1 MRHALLAV
9 LMLGAAG
16 PVLCQGMNTDAEAQA
31 LLARFRAMAVAG
43 TALADD
49 FNAPRE
55 RRVTGPITLDPGR
68 EGQGDAAV
76 YPETRDNAIHVYY
89 GVVLPRRGHLALDF
103 LLPPKRPTD
112 HNFMTL
118 VSAGTPGNTK
128 FMLRITGELR
138 PFVSILTR
146 RENIQ
151 LTGDPLALDQ
161 WHHLDWWYA
170 PEGSVLTV
178 DDVIH
183 DYSTD
188 FCVPYAVEVGEAFWL
203 GDQPW
208 WDAGGRKGV
217 FYPLDSFVG
226 SLDNLRLEG
235 LK

>member
-1 MRHALLAV
+1 MRHVLLAV
-9 LMLGAAG
+9 LVLGAAG
-16 PVLCQGMNTDAEAQA
+16 PVLCQGMNADPEAQA
-31 LLARFRAMAVAG
+31 LRARFRAMTVAG

-49 FNAPRE
+49 LNAPRE
-55 RRVTGPITLDPGR
+55 RSITGPITLGRSPG
-68 EGQGDAAV
+68 GDGEAAV
-76 YPETRDNAIHVYY
+76 YPETRDNAIHIYY

-103 LLPPKRPTD
+103 LLPPQRPAD

-118 VSAGTPGNTK
+118 VSAGTAGNTK
-128 FMLRITGELR
+128 FMLRVTGELR
-138 PFVSILTR
+138 PFVSILTK

-151 LTGDPLALDQ
+151 LTGDPLVLGQ

-170 PEGSVLTV
+170 PEGSVLAM

-226 SLDNLRLEG
+226 SLDNLCLES